1 MITDILEPETD
12 EEEALSKRRASEQPG
27 SPYDQ
32 FPLIDETATPASNE
46 TTEAY
51 DQFPSTETDVKT
63 ASPYDQFPLI
73 EEEQPARS
81 VQEVQTAAAPAP
93 VAQPDTIWGDTKLF
107 AKVVT
112 TGLYSAVA
120 DVLPK
125 TLAEVW
131 LNGDLS
137 INDAKS
143 AVAQYRNKQIED
155 LKRYDLTPQEAENK
169 LFGIIKAKHVLAG
182 LQNLGYSGASA
193 IGGMAVGAAAAT
205 AISPGTPILSQVVGG
220 ALGAGLAT
228 APIAYR
234 ASKTQFV
241 SDMRDK
247 LLANKPRMTEAEWQR
262 HKTLFE
268 KDAQLYALWEAAPE
282 VVGNMLTAGIL
293 KTPAGKLIGQIP
305 LIKNQIAR
313 VLAQAGVK
321 VALDMP
327 VEVGTEVV
335 TGMGQGTIE
344 YKQGLRK
351 DAPTWAG
358 TAQDVTPQTI
368 VTTLATLG
376 LGSVSNIKGIER
388 QTPKAKAAALEETRS
403 SIRAQLVK
411 IGIPEDTVD
420 KSGIVDRLMAAK
432 NDAERNKVLERFAL
446 EATAVPPV
454 AFQEQPVEQ
463 ATRPQGQPIVGE
475 PIPQPLSTV
484 LNAPEPSEP
493 VVMPE
498 GTPATGKGVEPFTFD
513 DENKT
518 VDKYGR
524 RVDGKLNL
532 IAEPVAAVA
541 PVPEVEKPVARRM
554 TIEEQDATVNFA
566 KSLIRVEHEGSE
578 NLSYLDDAVSDVINA
593 STPDKL
599 TRAIRELRELFPN
612 SPLQALGP
620 LHDIAV
626 QRMKAVDSTAQ
637 PPPPGDT
644 SQSLPGIT
652 PDNQAGAGGRVD
664 VTAPVQPQAQP
675 ATPVEPAIPA
685 PAAAPP
691 APAPAVTAQPPAAQ
705 PEAAAEAKPAP
716 PAPAK
721 PVAVS
726 EETPDIKQVGN
737 DTVIRGTRDEEF
749 QGKYVIVPRKT
760 LIASHDPASLFAKN
774 SEYPLENTRD
784 YSAQSAEA
792 QSERGKVLKIAQ
804 TFRPNEHV
812 SLAGSASEG
821 PVIAAHI
828 TDENG
833 TRRLVVLGGN
843 GRQMAIQSMS
853 PAKRQ
858 ALFEQT
864 NKQAEQFGVQALPDA
879 EHQLIRYIGEYDMR
893 KAGVRA
899 QVQAIVDSLNP
910 SPGQV
915 QSLSAMAK
923 DDAQI
928 NIKMED
934 LSDISIE
941 ITEQEAQNKMN
952 DLLASNK
959 IDANTRKAI
968 ASDPAQAQ
976 EYMRRLLVHAAFR
989 SQTLANFA
997 QKTAREKLPG
1007 RVLIET
1013 ATKSMIELRRKGES
1027 GIPDAVGRTFA
1038 EVIDYIQNGDTLPVA
1053 LKKAAQ
1059 QQQMDPTYGI
1069 VLDIATAMY
1078 DRVSLNKKGKINTDA
1093 TIDAFIDFWERVSL
1107 FVKAW
1112 EKHPNLLF
1120 GEPMSIEAAF
1130 NTFLTNL
1137 HKEQAAYNGEISTAP
1152 KDKRESR
1159 KKVDIFS
1166 KPAPE
1171 LPGTEVPFNL
1181 FGDVI
1186 SPETRAAEEA
1196 KRVKRAEAE
1205 AQRELDARAQ
1215 ELGFM
1220 PEVRAN
1226 SAQAKVDQ
1234 LTANWKNKP
1243 KGGIVV
1249 VQTVE
1254 DADEFKLS
1262 SDSMSIIR
1270 EGKTEGF
1277 YHIPSDTVVII
1288 ADNLN
1293 QTEDVI
1299 RVALHETTIHS
1310 GLRGL
1315 LGKEFD
1321 AELANIGKEI
1331 PASDLTDI
1339 ALRYGLDLSKRADRL
1354 VAYEEYLAMYAETRT
1369 PKLYDRFIMAI
1380 KRALRAMGISDS
1392 VINWLDTRGAIDQ
1405 IVDAGREYV
1414 ERGRRGAPL
1423 IAGEGIRMS
1432 KALPPPAQGA
1442 RVPAGT
1448 PAKEMGVSQF
1458 LTRTLEGRTPLGATL
1473 TLDEVMWLTD
1483 YLPYVIQHNPD
1494 TLDKTAAFI
1503 KENGP
1508 ALAEEKFFRGDASI
1522 LAAVRVPLGRA
1533 LIKLHGEAA
1542 KKTTNQQE
1550 IAGHRAAGFD
1560 LWLKVTEL
1568 GREAGQM
1575 VQSFAIDAAEML
1587 EMPGGAE
1594 FLLNKRVEDVVRAE
1608 INNLPV
1614 KMTDVVQAAKESD
1627 IKVVDDALVDKLVQ
1641 ERLGTILE
1649 RLGTKVRN
1657 GMIARLQNAENRK
1670 KLDAALESVEYKADI
1685 PADLRFAR
1693 TIEDKIAHAVTIG
1706 ARLIHDAKTL
1716 NYGDWS
1722 AKMTAKYGEGIAP
1735 HLRRIWNESCIYI
1748 DTIISAKASR
1758 ATASTPGRAKA
1769 HRKAPA
1775 AARIAQPQMPVTIE
1789 AEANRIVRAWL
1800 SEDESIA
1807 APGEIIKQNLA
1818 GVVQQ
1823 LPGARE
1829 VPLQKQKTIIESL
1842 QELGFTPAE
1851 GVMFASEVQRA
1862 AFQRAK
1868 AEKAKRLQQLLR
1880 GKPVSK
1886 INQAAIERIMEIS
1899 NLQRLD
1905 EAAIIDAFAAKIGL
1919 PKLTPE
1925 LSAKLQAMAEQIR
1938 TAPEGS
1944 DKVEATRRLM
1954 GFIED
1959 QMPLVKSNIF
1969 WAMWY
1974 ANMLSGY
1981 QTAERNVLSTF
1992 NNVTADLVTSML
2004 IDPKNAG
2011 FALSGFITGIRK
2023 GWREAKNIVKTGEF
2037 PAHMVAQGKIEAP
2050 TVLERNVFKGWARVF
2065 NNWKYVLRS
2074 MIAEDALFFLPA
2086 QESRARMIAADV
2098 ARAEGKSGKELWT
2111 RVAEIMGESQEQL
2124 AAFETQARAEGK
2136 TGERLQR
2143 RIDELAERQRPADIR
2158 AQSIE
2163 YAKRGTFNYQ
2173 PEGVAG
2179 ILAQKIREAS
2189 KRVPLLR
2196 VIVPFTNIVANVT
2209 NTSLDYSPW
2218 GAVRVL
2224 TGRLQVGGGRRN
2236 IVGHER
2242 AQLLA
2247 KSFIGTTAMVAAYAL
2262 DRLQGGDDDDDQG
2275 WFAIYGSGA
2284 GSSAKN
2290 NQMRERGWRP
2300 WSIRIGRAY
2309 YDYRLTPIAIPF
2321 GIIGSIRDAERWR
2334 KMDEQSIQLRTA
2346 FATLRALSVINDMS
2360 FMAGLTEFVEMMN
2373 VDSAEQANKMARSF
2387 FARQTIGAI
2396 TPNLFKQLDRTFD
2409 PLVRDNA
2416 TIMDALLRE
2425 IPIVSRL
2432 GSPKLNVLGEPI
2444 KQTTGPLS
2452 LVIAHGKD
2460 DPVWNLIV
2468 ANEAWISV
2476 PSKTQHIGKRLMT
2489 ETEYY
2494 SFIKYRGEIL
2504 REKIERNLSRFEGRD
2519 KEWVNKRIDDYTRD
2533 AAESAKRRVKRESR

>member
-12 EEEALSKRRASEQPG
+12 EEEALSKRSASKQPG

-93 VAQPDTIWGDTKLF
+93 VAQPDTIWGDIKLF

-125 TLAEVW
+125 TMAEVW
-131 LNGDLS
+131 LNGNLS

-155 LKRYDLTPQEAENK
+155 LKRFDLTPQEAQNK
-169 LFGIIKAKHVLAG
+169 LFGIIKAKDVLAG
-182 LQNLGYSGASA
+182 LQNLGYSGAAA
-193 IGGMAVGAAAAT
+193 IGGVAVGAAAAT
-205 AISPGTPILSQVVGG
+205 AIVPEAPILSQVVGG

-268 KDAQLYALWEAAPE
+268 NDAQLYALWEAAPE

-388 QTPKAKAAALEETRS
+388 QTPKAKAATLEETRS

-420 KSGIVDRLMAAK
+420 KSGIADRLMAAK

-475 PIPQPLSTV
+475 PIPPPLSTV
-484 LNAPEPSEP
+484 LDAPEPSEP

-498 GTPATGKGVEPFTFD
+498 GTPTTGKGVEPFTFD
-513 DENKT
+513 DENKL
-518 VDKYGR
+518 VDKYNR
-524 RVDGKLNL
+524 PVDGNLNL
-532 IAEPVAAVA
+532 IP
-541 PVPEVEKPVARRM
+541 
-554 TIEEQDATVNFA
+554 Q
-566 KSLIRVEHEGSE
+566 
-578 NLSYLDDAVSDVINA
+578 
-593 STPDKL
+593 TP
-599 TRAIRELRELFPN
+599 P
-612 SPLQALGP
+612 S
-620 LHDIAV
+620 
-626 QRMKAVDSTAQ
+626 
-637 PPPPGDT
+637 GDT
-644 SQSLPGIT
+644 SQVTPGVLPGT
-652 PDNQAGAGGRVD
+652 QAGAGGLAG
-664 VTAPVQPQAQP
+664 TADDFRTALREWKKEH
-675 ATPVEPAIPA
+675 AAGRMSTEELGRRIVEFRIIDEPSQKALEST
-685 PAAAPP
+685 P
-691 APAPAVTAQPPAAQ
+691 APAPAAKA
-705 PEAAAEAKPAP
+705 PEAPPSVDAPAPLAAEVG
-716 PAPAK
+716 
-721 PVAVS
+721 PVAGS
-726 EETPDIKQVGN
+726 EKTPDIKQVGN
-737 DTVIRGTRDEEF
+737 DTVVRGTRDEEF
-749 QGKYVIVPRKT
+749 QGKYVVVPRQT

-784 YSAQSAEA
+784 YSAQTNEA
-792 QSERGKVLKIAQ
+792 QSERGKVHKIARLFKP
-804 TFRPNEHV
+804 TEHV
-812 SLAGSASEG
+812 SLAGTAAEG
-821 PVIAAHI
+821 PVIAAHV
-828 TDENG
+828 TDEDG
-833 TRRLVVLGGN
+833 KRRLVVLGGN

-864 NKQAEQFGVQALPDA
+864 NKQAEQFGIQALPDA
-879 EHQLIRYIGEYDMR
+879 EHQLIRYIGEFDMQ

-910 SPGQV
+910 SPGQA

-923 DDAQI
+923 DDAQL
-928 NIKMED
+928 NIKVAD

-959 IDANTRKAI
+959 IDANTRSAI

-976 EYMRRLLVHAAFR
+976 EYMRRLLIHAAFR
-989 SQTLANFA
+989 SLTLANFA

-1013 ATKSMIELRRKGES
+1013 AAKSMIELRRKGES

-1069 VLDIATAMY
+1069 VLDIATALY
-1078 DRVSLNKKGKINTDA
+1078 DRVSLNKNGKINTDA

-1152 KDKRESR
+1152 KDMRKSR

-1186 SPETRAAEEA
+1186 SPEIRAAEEA

-1226 SAQAKVDQ
+1226 SAQAKIDQ
-1234 LTANWKNKP
+1234 FTANWKNKP

-1262 SDSMSIIR
+1262 GDSMRIIR

-1293 QTEDVI
+1293 QTEDAI

-1321 AELANIGKEI
+1321 AELATVGAEI

-1354 VAYEEYLAMYAETRT
+1354 VAYEEYLALYAETRN

-1380 KRALRAMGISDS
+1380 KRALRAMGISEGLIDG
-1392 VINWLDTRGAIDQ
+1392 LDKRGAIDQ

-1423 IAGEGIRMS
+1423 IAGDGIRMS

-1448 PAKEMGVSQF
+1448 PAKEIDVSQF
-1458 LTRTLEGRTPLGATL
+1458 LTRTLEGRTPLGAKL
-1473 TLDEVMWLTD
+1473 TPGDVMVLTD

-1508 ALAEEKFFRGDASI
+1508 ALAEEMFFRGAASI
-1522 LAAVRVPLGRA
+1522 PAAVRVPLGRA
-1533 LIKLHGEAA
+1533 LIRLHGEAA
-1542 KKTTNQQE
+1542 KKAKSQQE
-1550 IAGHRAAGFD
+1550 IDGHRAAGWN

-1568 GREAGQM
+1568 GKEAGQM
-1575 VQSFAIDAAEML
+1575 VQSFAIDASEML

-1608 INNLPV
+1608 INNMPV

-1657 GMIARLQNAENRK
+1657 GLIARLQNAENRK

-1693 TIEDKIAHAVTIG
+1693 TIEDKIAHAVNIG

-1748 DTIISAKASR
+1748 DTIIRAKASR

-1769 HRKAPA
+1769 PRKAPA

-1959 QMPLVKSNIF
+1959 QMPLVKSDIF

-2023 GWREAKNIVKTGEF
+2023 GWREAKNIAKTGEF
-2037 PAHMVAQGKIEAP
+2037 PEHMIAQGKIEAP

-2065 NNWKYVLRS
+2065 NNWKYVSRS

-2086 QESRARMIAADV
+2086 HESRARMIAADV

-2143 RIDELAERQRPADIR
+2143 RIDELAERQRPANIR

-2247 KSFIGTTAMVAAYAL
+2247 RSFIGTTAMVAAYAL

-2300 WSIRIGRAY
+2300 WSIRIGRTY

-2334 KMDEQSIQLRTA
+2334 KMDEQSIQMRTA

-2409 PLVRDNA
+2409 LSVRDNA

-2425 IPIVSRL
+2425 IPIASRL

-2452 LVIAHGKD
+2452 LVITHVKD
-2460 DPVWNLIV
+2460 APVWNLIV

-2476 PSKTQHIGKRLMT
+2476 PSKTQYIGKRIMT

-2519 KEWVNKRIDDYTRD
+2519 KEWVNKRIDDYTRA
-2533 AAESAKRRVKRESR
+2533 AAESAKQRVKRESRQRYARQH

>member
-12 EEEALSKRRASEQPG
+12 EEEALSKRSASKQPG

-93 VAQPDTIWGDTKLF
+93 VAQPDTIWGDIKLF

-125 TLAEVW
+125 TMAEVW
-131 LNGDLS
+131 LNGNLS

-155 LKRYDLTPQEAENK
+155 LKRFDLTPQEAQNK
-169 LFGIIKAKHVLAG
+169 LFGIIKAKDVLAG
-182 LQNLGYSGASA
+182 LQNLGYSGAAA
-193 IGGMAVGAAAAT
+193 IGGVAVGAAAAT
-205 AISPGTPILSQVVGG
+205 AIVPEAPILSQVVGG

-268 KDAQLYALWEAAPE
+268 NDAQLYALWEAAPE

-388 QTPKAKAAALEETRS
+388 QTPKAKAATLEETRS

-420 KSGIVDRLMAAK
+420 KSGIADRLMAAK

-475 PIPQPLSTV
+475 PIPPPLSTV
-484 LNAPEPSEP
+484 LDAPEPSEP

-498 GTPATGKGVEPFTFD
+498 GTPTTGKGVEPFTFD
-513 DENKT
+513 DENKL
-518 VDKYGR
+518 VDKYNR
-524 RVDGKLNL
+524 PVDGNLNL
-532 IAEPVAAVA
+532 IP
-541 PVPEVEKPVARRM
+541 
-554 TIEEQDATVNFA
+554 Q
-566 KSLIRVEHEGSE
+566 
-578 NLSYLDDAVSDVINA
+578 
-593 STPDKL
+593 TP
-599 TRAIRELRELFPN
+599 P
-612 SPLQALGP
+612 S
-620 LHDIAV
+620 
-626 QRMKAVDSTAQ
+626 
-637 PPPPGDT
+637 GDT
-644 SQSLPGIT
+644 SQVTPGVLPGT
-652 PDNQAGAGGRVD
+652 QAGAGGLAG
-664 VTAPVQPQAQP
+664 TADDFRTALREWKKEH
-675 ATPVEPAIPA
+675 AAGRMSTEELGRRIVEFRIIDEPSQKALEST
-685 PAAAPP
+685 P
-691 APAPAVTAQPPAAQ
+691 APAPAAKA
-705 PEAAAEAKPAP
+705 PEAPPSVDAPAPLAAEVG
-716 PAPAK
+716 
-721 PVAVS
+721 PVAGS
-726 EETPDIKQVGN
+726 EKTPDIKQVGN
-737 DTVIRGTRDEEF
+737 DTVVRGTRDEEF
-749 QGKYVIVPRKT
+749 QGKYVVVPRQT

-784 YSAQSAEA
+784 YSAQTNEA
-792 QSERGKVLKIAQ
+792 QSERGKVHKIARLFKP
-804 TFRPNEHV
+804 TEHV
-812 SLAGSASEG
+812 SLAGTAAEG
-821 PVIAAHI
+821 PVIAAHV
-828 TDENG
+828 TDEDG
-833 TRRLVVLGGN
+833 KRRLVVLGGN

-864 NKQAEQFGVQALPDA
+864 NKQAEQFGIQALPDA
-879 EHQLIRYIGEYDMR
+879 EHQLIRYIGEFDMQ

-910 SPGQV
+910 SPGQA

-923 DDAQI
+923 DDAQL
-928 NIKMED
+928 NIKVAD

-959 IDANTRKAI
+959 IDANTRSAI

-976 EYMRRLLVHAAFR
+976 EYMRRLLIHAAFR
-989 SQTLANFA
+989 SLTLANFA

-1013 ATKSMIELRRKGES
+1013 AAKSMIELRRKGES

-1069 VLDIATAMY
+1069 VLDIATALY
-1078 DRVSLNKKGKINTDA
+1078 DRVSLNKNGKINTDA

-1152 KDKRESR
+1152 KDMRKSR

-1226 SAQAKVDQ
+1226 SAQAKIDQ
-1234 LTANWKNKP
+1234 FTANWKNKP

-1262 SDSMSIIR
+1262 GDSMRIIR

-1293 QTEDVI
+1293 QPEDAI

-1321 AELANIGKEI
+1321 AELATVGAEI

-1354 VAYEEYLAMYAETRT
+1354 VAYEEYLALYAETRN

-1380 KRALRAMGISDS
+1380 KRALRAMGISEGLIDG
-1392 VINWLDTRGAIDQ
+1392 LDKRGAIDQ

-1423 IAGEGIRMS
+1423 IAGDGIRMS

-1448 PAKEMGVSQF
+1448 PAKEIDVSQF
-1458 LTRTLEGRTPLGATL
+1458 LTRTLEGRTPLGAKL
-1473 TLDEVMWLTD
+1473 TPGDVMVLTD
-1483 YLPYVIQHNPD
+1483 YLPYVIQDNPD

-1533 LIKLHGEAA
+1533 LIRLHGEAA
-1542 KKTTNQQE
+1542 KKAKSQQE
-1550 IAGHRAAGFD
+1550 IDGHRAAGWN

-1568 GREAGQM
+1568 GKEAGQM
-1575 VQSFAIDAAEML
+1575 VQSFAIDASEML

-1608 INNLPV
+1608 INNMPV

-1657 GMIARLQNAENRK
+1657 GLIARLQNAENRK

-1693 TIEDKIAHAVTIG
+1693 TIEDKIAHAVNIG

-1748 DTIISAKASR
+1748 DTIIRAKASR

-1769 HRKAPA
+1769 PRKAPA

-2023 GWREAKNIVKTGEF
+2023 GWREAKNIAKTGEF
-2037 PAHMVAQGKIEAP
+2037 PEHMIAQGKIEAP

-2086 QESRARMIAADV
+2086 HESRARMIAADV

-2143 RIDELAERQRPADIR
+2143 RIDELAERQRPANIR

-2247 KSFIGTTAMVAAYAL
+2247 RSFIGTTAMVAAYAL

-2300 WSIRIGRAY
+2300 WSIRIGRTY

-2334 KMDEQSIQLRTA
+2334 KMDEQSIQMRTA

-2409 PLVRDNA
+2409 LSVRDNA

-2425 IPIVSRL
+2425 IPIASRL

-2452 LVIAHGKD
+2452 LVITHVKD
-2460 DPVWNLIV
+2460 APVWNLIV

-2476 PSKTQHIGKRLMT
+2476 PSKTQYIGKRIMT

-2519 KEWVNKRIDDYTRD
+2519 KEWVNKRIDDYTRA
-2533 AAESAKRRVKRESR
+2533 AAESAKQRVKRESRQRYARQH

>member
-12 EEEALSKRRASEQPG
+12 EEEALSKRSASEHPG

-32 FPLIDETATPASNE
+32 FPLIDEPATPASNE

-131 LNGDLS
+131 LNGNLS

-143 AVAQYRNKQIED
+143 AVAQFRNKEIED
-155 LKRYDLTPQEAENK
+155 LKRFDLTPQEAQNK
-169 LFGIIKAKHVLAG
+169 LFGIIKAKDVLAG
-182 LQNLGYSGASA
+182 LQNLGYSGAAA

-220 ALGAGLAT
+220 ALGAGVAT

-268 KDAQLYALWEAAPE
+268 TDAQLYALWEAAPE
-282 VVGNMLTAGIL
+282 VAGNMLTAGIL

-327 VEVGTEVV
+327 VEVGTEVI

-376 LGSVSNIKGIER
+376 LGSVSNIKGTER
-388 QTPKAKAAALEETRS
+388 QTPKAKAATLEETRS

-420 KSGIVDRLMAAK
+420 KSGIADRLMAAK

-475 PIPQPLSTV
+475 PIPQPPSTV

-498 GTPATGKGVEPFTFD
+498 GTPTTGKGVEPFTFD
-513 DENKT
+513 DENKL
-518 VDKYGR
+518 VDKYNR
-524 RVDGKLNL
+524 RVDGELNL
-532 IAEPVAAVA
+532 IP
-541 PVPEVEKPVARRM
+541 
-554 TIEEQDATVNFA
+554 Q
-566 KSLIRVEHEGSE
+566 
-578 NLSYLDDAVSDVINA
+578 
-593 STPDKL
+593 TP
-599 TRAIRELRELFPN
+599 P
-612 SPLQALGP
+612 S
-620 LHDIAV
+620 
-626 QRMKAVDSTAQ
+626 
-637 PPPPGDT
+637 GDT
-644 SQSLPGIT
+644 SQVTPGVLPGT
-652 PDNQAGAGGRVD
+652 QAGAGGLAG
-664 VTAPVQPQAQP
+664 TADDFRTALREWEKDH
-675 ATPVEPAIPA
+675 AAGRMSTEELGRRIVEFRIIDEPSQKALEST
-685 PAAAPP
+685 P
-691 APAPAVTAQPPAAQ
+691 APAPAAKA
-705 PEAAAEAKPAP
+705 PEAPPSVDAPAPLAAEVG
-716 PAPAK
+716 
-721 PVAVS
+721 PVAGS
-726 EETPDIKQVGN
+726 EKTPDIKQVGN
-737 DTVIRGTRDEEF
+737 DTVVRGTRDEEF
-749 QGKYVIVPRKT
+749 QGKYVVVPRQA

-784 YSAQSAEA
+784 YSAQTDEA
-792 QSERGKVLKIAQ
+792 QSERGKVHKIARLFKP
-804 TFRPNEHV
+804 TEHV
-812 SLAGSASEG
+812 SLAGTAAEG

-828 TDENG
+828 TDEDG
-833 TRRLVVLGGN
+833 KRRLVVLGGN

-864 NKQAEQFGVQALPDA
+864 NKQAEQFGIQALPDA
-879 EHQLIRYIGEYDMR
+879 EHQLIRYIGEFDMQ

-899 QVQAIVDSLNP
+899 QVQTIVDSLNP

-923 DDAQI
+923 DDAQL
-928 NIKMED
+928 NIKVAD

-959 IDANTRKAI
+959 IDANTRSAI

-989 SQTLANFA
+989 SLTLANFA

-1013 ATKSMIELRRKGES
+1013 ASKSMIELRRKGES

-1069 VLDIATAMY
+1069 VLDIATALY

-1152 KDKRESR
+1152 KDMRKSR

-1262 SDSMSIIR
+1262 GDSMRIIR

-1293 QTEDVI
+1293 QPEDAI

-1321 AELANIGKEI
+1321 AELARVGAEI

-1339 ALRYGLDLSKRADRL
+1339 ALLYDLDLSKRADRL
-1354 VAYEEYLAMYAETRT
+1354 VAYEEYLALYAETRN

-1380 KRALRAMGISDS
+1380 KRALRAMGISEGLIDG
-1392 VINWLDTRGAIDQ
+1392 LDKRGAIDQ

-1448 PAKEMGVSQF
+1448 PAKKIDASQF

-1473 TLDEVMWLTD
+1473 TLGEVMVLTD
-1483 YLPYVIQHNPD
+1483 YLPYVIQDNPD

-1533 LIKLHGEAA
+1533 LIRLHGEAA
-1542 KKTTNQQE
+1542 KKAKSQQE
-1550 IAGHRAAGFD
+1550 IDGHRAAGWD

-1568 GREAGQM
+1568 GKEAGQM
-1575 VQSFAIDAAEML
+1575 VQSFAIDASEML

-1608 INNLPV
+1608 INNMPV

-1649 RLGTKVRN
+1649 RLGTKVRS
-1657 GMIARLQNAENRK
+1657 GIIARLQNAENRK

-1748 DTIISAKASR
+1748 DTIISVKASR

-1769 HRKAPA
+1769 PRKAPA
-1775 AARIAQPQMPVTIE
+1775 AARIAQPKMPVTIE

-2004 IDPKNAG
+2004 VDPKNAG

-2023 GWREAKNIVKTGEF
+2023 GWREAKNIAKTGEF
-2037 PAHMVAQGKIEAP
+2037 PEHMIAQGKIEAP

-2086 QESRARMIAADV
+2086 HESRARMIAADV

-2143 RIDELAERQRPADIR
+2143 RIDELAERQRPANIR

-2247 KSFIGTTAMVAAYAL
+2247 RSFIGTTAMVAAYAL

-2300 WSIRIGRAY
+2300 WSIRIGRTY

-2334 KMDEQSIQLRTA
+2334 KMDEQSIQMRTA

-2409 PLVRDNA
+2409 LSVRDNA

-2425 IPIVSRL
+2425 IPIASRL

-2452 LVIAHGKD
+2452 LVITHGKD
-2460 DPVWNLIV
+2460 APVWNLIV

-2476 PSKTQHIGKRLMT
+2476 PSKTQYIGKRVMT

-2504 REKIERNLSRFEGRD
+2504 REKIERNLSRFEGRN

-2533 AAESAKRRVKRESR
+2533 AAESAKQRVKRESRQRYARQH